1 MSDGCLKIDKEL
13 INLVEYKLGLPV
25 EDLVEGYLKSLI
37 YYDDEESKLIKD
49 FVKTSHKLDKL
60 KLKLVE
66 QVKKNNLNYDNRLLE
81 KPLSAL
87 ERIHESLGYVGRN
100 QISSIA
106 KVNHVKASLL
116 EAICIDKGMEIV
128 SHGAGVK

>member
-1 MSDGCLKIDKEL
+1 MSKDCLKIDKEL
-13 INLVEYKLGLPV
+13 ISLVEYKIGLPA
-25 EDLVEGYLKSLI
+25 EDVIEGYLKSLI
-37 YYDDEESKLIKD
+37 YYDDEESRVIKD
-49 FVKTSHKLDKL
+49 FVKTSQKLDKL

-66 QVKKNNLNYDNRLLE
+66 QIKENNLNYDDKLLE
-81 KPLSAL
+81 KPLDAL

-116 EAICIDKGMEIV
+116 EAICIEKGMEIL